1 VAGHHEAASKFLSQ
15 KISRLNIQQAEGC
28 MAFRGATQ
36 LMDFFWP
43 IRFNGGERRVSCER
57 N

>member
-1 VAGHHEAASKFLSQ
+1 
-15 KISRLNIQQAEGC
+15 